1 MVLYLFYK
9 AHHEI
14 WRMSTLF
21 DTVQEYFQKN
31 NWNPM
36 PVQEGQPILRMGFAG
51 RNGKWTCY
59 AQVREDEAAQLQQF
73 LFYSVLPANA
83 PEDKRDVS
91 AEFITR
97 ANYTL
102 VIGGFEMDYTDGEL
116 RYKTSINL
124 AGTGLIAT
132 AGLIQALVVP
142 NILTVDQFLPGLMSV
157 LYGGASPADAV
168 AKILMANRT

>member
-1 MVLYLFYK
+1 MTPLF
-9 AHHEI
+9 EI
-14 WRMSTLF
+14 
-21 DTVQEYFQKN
+21 VQDYFQKN
-31 NWNPM
+31 NWKPI

-51 RNGKWTCY
+51 RNGQWTCY
-59 AQVREDEAAQLQQF
+59 AQVREDEPSQLQQF

-83 PEDKRDVS
+83 PEDKRDLT

-124 AGTGLIAT
+124 AGTGVTPT
-132 AGLIQALVVP
+132 AGLIHALVVP
-142 NILTVDQFLPGLMSV
+142 NILTVDQFLPGLMTV
-157 LYGGASPADAV
+157 LFGGASPAEAI
-168 AKILMANRT
+168 AKILTANR